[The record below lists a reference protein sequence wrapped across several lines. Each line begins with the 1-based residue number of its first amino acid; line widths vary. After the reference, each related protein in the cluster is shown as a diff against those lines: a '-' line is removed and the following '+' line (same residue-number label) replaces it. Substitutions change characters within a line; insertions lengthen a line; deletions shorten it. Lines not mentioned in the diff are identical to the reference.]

1 MLWMLITP
9 KAVVTPQPARNAAM
23 RSPTVPRG
31 SDNAVSDPAVH
42 QATVRLRRVTTG
54 SNDGAGIGAPTIAE
68 IAAAAAQVS
77 AVILP

>member
-9 KAVVTPQPARNAAM
+9 KAVVTPQFARNAAM
-23 RSPTVPRG
+23 RSPTVPRS
-31 SDNAVSDPAVH
+31 SDNTIPEPVVH
-42 QATVRLRRVTTG
+42 QATVRLRRATTG
-54 SNDGAGIGAPTIAE
+54 SSRGSGIGAPTIAE